1 MRNLIFLC
9 CLGFVACKGKNTPKP
24 HDPVKGAAMWRV
36 QLVDLSIQALDDS
49 DKPKGSPESISERDE
64 GQFTCRT
71 EADPGSEPVT
81 TWISGSVD
89 DTGHVRMTHER
100 DKAVPGDVNGCAHQA
115 AANIKLK
122 QPPGEYK
129 LTMTV
134 TFSDPQLQ

>member
-1 MRNLIFLC
+1 MRTVIFLG
-9 CLGFVACKGKNTPKP
+9 CLALIACKSKNTPKH
-24 HDPVKGAAMWRV
+24 HDPVTGPAMWRV
-36 QLVDLSIQALDDS
+36 QLVDLSIQALDDN

-64 GQFTCRT
+64 GQFSCRT
-71 EADPGSEPVT
+71 AVDPGNEPVT

-100 DKAVPGDVNGCAHQA
+100 DKAVPSDVNGCAHQA

-129 LTMTV
+129 MTMTV
-134 TFSDPQLQ
+134 TFSDPQPQ